1 MIIDEALAL
10 ATRRLAE
17 AGVDSARLDARLL
30 LASVEGLS
38 ASAVLLDPG
47 GRSRPMPRPL
57 SQHWSTGAAGASR

>member
-30 LASVEGLS
+30 LASVAGL
-38 ASAVLLDPG
+38 
-47 GRSRPMPRPL
+47 
-57 SQHWSTGAAGASR
+57 